1 MKKILFRT
9 GYLGLGA
16 IEQLAFDIVCNLK
29 NDFEIVLAIEN
40 HSNNSLL
47 EKLPKEIKYFHL
59 KSKEYEKN
67 MRETRNKKK
76 NIFYKLKYNY
86 LLKKEKTICCD
97 AINKYIKENNGFD
110 LFVDYDGMAYKYAE
124 KININKKIIW
134 QHTSMDKEK
143 NIRRTEKRLNKYDKI
158 ALLCNDMKK
167 DYIEIFPKLKNK
179 FHKIYNFL
187 DLDRIDKM
195 KEDYSDFSEKEKE
208 MLKENYCIKIARL
221 DYPKD
226 FDTLIKAFKILK
238 DRGINEKLY
247 ILGEGEQ
254 RKDLEKQIKENGLEE
269 TIYLMGK
276 KKNPYAFLNSADIF
290 IHSSKRE
297 GFGMVLIEA
306 MACEKLVVSSDCMTG
321 PREILENGDAGKL
334 YSVGDFLKLADILEK
349 YLKNPNLKSPYIKKG
364 NKRVLDFEKSK
375 IIKDIQRFFH
385 ETIQDK
391 TRR

>member
-16 IEQLAFDIVCNLK
+16 IEQLAFDIVCSLK
-29 NDFEIVLAIEN
+29 DDFEIVLAIEN
-40 HSNNSLL
+40 HSNNLLL

-143 NIRRTEKRLNKYDKI
+143 NIKRTEKRLNKYDKI
-158 ALLCNDMKK
+158 VLLCNDMKK

-238 DRGINEKLY
+238 DRDINEKLY

-254 RKDLEKQIKENGLEE
+254 RKNLEKQIKENGLEE

-276 KKNPYAFLNSADIF
+276 KKNPYAFLNNADIF

-321 PREILENGDAGKL
+321 PREILENGDVGKL

-349 YLKNPNLKSPYIKKG
+349 YLKNPNLKNPYIEKG

-375 IIKDIQRFFH
+375 IIKDIQRFFQ
-385 ETIQDK
+385 ETI
-391 TRR
+391 